1 MTLQRPLERPAVRRA
16 ATVALALLVILFAYQ
31 TWRKAHRPDGYDL
44 TSYLLAARAL
54 TSGTNPY
61 EVPTPFPYIYPLF
74 PLVAV
79 IPLSLV
85 PYGAAVLIWFALS
98 AAALAWVLRWVS
110 RREAAAGGARDAI
123 PIAVIVV
130 LLLTSVVQNNFLNGQ
145 INFLV
150 LACCIAAAAGGVGQ
164 AGARAIAWW
173 AVAIATK
180 ILPVGLAPWWIV
192 RRRPVVVAGALVLA
206 ALLAM
211 SPALVAGPAAIGWTA
226 DYARAF
232 LGGSLE
238 TGAPDDA
245 LRFSLFGMTTM
256 IVPGVPWLPVVC
268 GLIVLGAATAID
280 LRGGA
285 RPDDHVAYVLYLAAI
300 PLASPKSEVHH
311 LAFTIPAAYVC
322 ALRVLRY
329 RVGHGDWR
337 RRAAIASAALFAVAS
352 LFDAGRSVL
361 MFGSQVLLCASVAGM
376 LLQDTRSGAPEQRW

>member
-1 MTLQRPLERPAVRRA
+1 
-16 ATVALALLVILFAYQ
+16 
-31 TWRKAHRPDGYDL
+31 
-44 TSYLLAARAL
+44 
-54 TSGTNPY
+54 
-61 EVPTPFPYIYPLF
+61 
-74 PLVAV
+74 
-79 IPLSLV
+79 
-85 PYGAAVLIWFALS
+85 
-98 AAALAWVLRWVS
+98 
-110 RREAAAGGARDAI
+110 
-123 PIAVIVV
+123 V

-311 LAFTIPAAYVC
+311 LAFTIPAPRSHRFSRAVRC
-322 ALRVLRY
+322 RESLRRRAERVDVRISSAALRVGRGDAPA
-329 RVGHGDWR
+329 GHAL
-337 RRAAIASAALFAVAS
+337 RRAGTAVVDSIHACHACRSPGSA
-352 LFDAGRSVL
+352 DG
-361 MFGSQVLLCASVAGM
+361 GG
-376 LLQDTRSGAPEQRW
+376 GA